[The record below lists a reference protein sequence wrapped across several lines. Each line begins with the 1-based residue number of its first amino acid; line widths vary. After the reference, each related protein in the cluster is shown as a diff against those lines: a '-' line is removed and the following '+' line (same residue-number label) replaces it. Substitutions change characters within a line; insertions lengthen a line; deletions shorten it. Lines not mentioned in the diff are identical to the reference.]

1 MRRGKHPPQSLWAPA
16 GGGRAADGGDRVDS
30 AATRP
35 VTAYLQEVLMAPNP
49 PPVGVAHLTLLRLSP
64 PELVVT
70 AAQAGFDFVGVRV
83 KAATSGEHEYPMAPG
98 SAMSKETLLRLED
111 TGLFVLDAEF
121 VTLGPETG
129 PDEWLAALEA
139 AAALDART
147 ISVVS
152 NDADRGRFTD
162 TLGRLAAD
170 AQPFGV
176 LPTLEPISYNAV
188 SRVEDAAALAEA
200 VGCAVL
206 LDALHIQ
213 RGGSSLDAVRA
224 LDPALIPVVQL
235 CDGPLELPDSLDVP
249 DELPLGMTTDGSAR
263 QGEARAL
270 RQVPGEGE
278 FPLLGLL
285 AAIPPETPL
294 SVEVPSARLQAKLS
308 PLEYAVR
315 NHDAARRLVEASR
328 STRHPG
334 GA

>member
-1 MRRGKHPPQSLWAPA
+1 MP
-16 GGGRAADGGDRVDS
+16 
-30 AATRP
+30 
-35 VTAYLQEVLMAPNP
+35 PNP

-64 PELVVT
+64 PDLVAT

-83 KAATSGEHEYPMAPG
+83 KAATAGEDEYPMAPG
-98 SAMSKETLLRLED
+98 SAMSKETLLRLAD

-121 VTLGPETG
+121 VTLGPQSG
-129 PDEWLAALEA
+129 PDEWLPALEA

-152 NDADRGRFTD
+152 NDEDRGRFTD

-170 AQPFGV
+170 AQPFAV
-176 LPTLEPISYNAV
+176 LPALEPISYKAV
-188 SRVEDAAALAEA
+188 SRVDEAATLAEA

-213 RGGSSLDAVRA
+213 RGASSVDDVRA

-235 CDGPLELPDSLDVP
+235 CDGPRVLPDSLDVP
-249 DELPLGMTTDGSAR
+249 DELPLGMTTDGSVLQA
-263 QGEARAL
+263 EARAL

-278 FPLLGLL
+278 FPLLALL
-285 AAIPPETPL
+285 AAIRPETPL
-294 SVEVPSARLQAKLS
+294 SVEVPNAPLQATLT

-315 NHDAARRLVEASR
+315 NREAAGRLVDESR
-328 STRHPG
+328 STRHLNEG
-334 GA
+334 RAAGV